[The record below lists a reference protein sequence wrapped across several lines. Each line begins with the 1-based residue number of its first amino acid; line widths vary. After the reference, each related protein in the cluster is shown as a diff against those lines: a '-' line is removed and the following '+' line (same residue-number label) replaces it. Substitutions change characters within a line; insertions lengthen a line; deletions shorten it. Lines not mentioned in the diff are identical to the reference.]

1 MAGPKPGCA
10 YPLRLNLQHCKP
22 QSGDELNSS
31 LDDLDFLVVFD
42 GHSNV
47 FNLHSMAAVRLLDE
61 PADSRETYG
70 SGRDPGSRA
79 HVGSTTHTHSHAS
92 HLPHRQQAGQ
102 QQQQPGWDSQA
113 QTARHTHKPWLGEHQ
128 RGSSRPIAPEQ
139 LQEEDAEQEDGLLS
153 SPELGQSGRAAGGT
167 AGSHCLQAGQIS
179 RVAGAAGDPGD
190 PDGDIESGEIE
201 DGEAAEEEEQ
211 QQQRPVKAQQPALAV
226 AVPVVPP
233 PELAASWSDMDGAA
247 AGRVAVTEGRQLQT
261 QPELGPPPPALVQDD
276 IEDQGLEAPHA
287 AAAQPA
293 EAAAPDP
300 PSQGMPEEHEL
311 EQGVGAWE
319 DDGNAARL
327 DASPDSPGHP
337 EAAHGGWQI
346 EGQSDQG
353 DGHTGELADD
363 GHGAPEEVEA
373 EERVAVVEEEEV
385 EAITETDHGNQ
396 PSATPVVVAQQQ
408 IGTASWDAGLGSH
421 ACDGSTGLGT
431 AGVTVGAEEAEEEEV
446 EDEWGF
452 QGMDD

>member
-1 MAGPKPGCA
+1 MKRSWEWVSARSRSPSFAGA
-10 YPLRLNLQHCKP
+10 TRVA

-61 PADSRETYG
+61 
-70 SGRDPGSRA
+70 
-79 HVGSTTHTHSHAS
+79 
-92 HLPHRQQAGQ
+92 QQAG

-113 QTARHTHKPWLGEHQ
+113 QTARHTHKPWLGEDEK
-128 RGSSRPIAPEQ
+128 GSSRPIAPEQ

-153 SPELGQSGRAAGGT
+153 SPEHGQSGRAAGGT
-167 AGSHCLQAGQIS
+167 AGSHCLQAGQVS
-179 RVAGAAGDPGD
+179 RGAGAAGAPGD
-190 PDGDIESGEIE
+190 PDADIESGEIE

-211 QQQRPVKAQQPALAV
+211 QQQRPVIAQQPALAV

-261 QPELGPPPPALVQDD
+261 QPELAPPPHALVQDD

-293 EAAAPDP
+293 EAAAPDS
-300 PSQGMPEEHEL
+300 PSQGVPEEHEL
-311 EQGVGAWE
+311 EQGGGGWE
-319 DDGNAARL
+319 GDGNAAKL
-327 DASPDSPGHP
+327 DASPVSPGHP

-363 GHGAPEEVEA
+363 GHGAQEEVEA
-373 EERVAVVEEEEV
+373 EELVVVVQEEV
-385 EAITETDHGNQ
+385 EAIAETDHGNQ

-408 IGTASWDAGLGSH
+408 IGGASWDAGLGH

-431 AGVTVGAEEAEEEEV
+431 AGGMVGAEEAEEEEV

-452 QGMDD
+452 QGMDDD

>member
-1 MAGPKPGCA
+1 MPFKRCSATPTTQDAELSAAVNCGNPNCDSPSFAGA
-10 YPLRLNLQHCKP
+10 TRVA

-61 PADSRETYG
+61 
-70 SGRDPGSRA
+70 
-79 HVGSTTHTHSHAS
+79 
-92 HLPHRQQAGQ
+92 QQAGQ

-179 RVAGAAGDPGD
+179 RGAGAVGDPGD

-211 QQQRPVKAQQPALAV
+211 QQQRPIKAQQPALAV

-233 PELAASWSDMDGAA
+233 PELAASWSGMDGAA

-261 QPELGPPPPALVQDD
+261 QPELAPPPPALVQDD
-276 IEDQGLEAPHA
+276 IKDQGLEAPHA

-293 EAAAPDP
+293 EAAALDS
-300 PSQGMPEEHEL
+300 PSQGVPEEHEL

-353 DGHTGELADD
+353 DGHTGELAND

-373 EERVAVVEEEEV
+373 EERVAVVEEEV

-408 IGTASWDAGLGSH
+408 IGTASWDAGLGH

-452 QGMDD
+452 QGMDDD